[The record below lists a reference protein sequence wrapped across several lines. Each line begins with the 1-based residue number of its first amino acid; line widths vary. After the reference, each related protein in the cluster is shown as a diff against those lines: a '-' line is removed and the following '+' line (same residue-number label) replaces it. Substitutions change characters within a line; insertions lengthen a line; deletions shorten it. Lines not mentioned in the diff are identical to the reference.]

1 MFSCQCSTSSPLPSL
16 VWPSSL
22 STSSHK
28 EAPFSR
34 EIERLALVQKLYHL
48 PKRKLCHL
56 PPPAQQEVSSQ
67 ADHTPCNIRGDLQ
80 RATKL
85 SHSLPRFMTLHIGCS
100 CGLHWPQGS
109 DLALWKESHLQRKR
123 VARVWFASVN
133 IQHSIIPFFRILDS
147 DWPIMPSGLSGD

>member
-16 VWPSSL
+16 VWPSSV

-34 EIERLALVQKLYHL
+34 EIERLALVRKLYHL

-67 ADHTPCNIRGDLQ
+67 ADHTPCNIQSDLQ
-80 RATKL
+80 RTTKL
-85 SHSLPRFMTLHIGCS
+85 SHSLPCFMTLHIGCS
-100 CGLHWPQGS
+100 CAQGS
-109 DLALWKESHLQRKR
+109 DLALWKESHRQRKS
-123 VARVWFASVN
+123 VASVWFANVN
-133 IQHSIIPFFRILDS
+133 IQHSIIRLCRILDS
-147 DWPIMPSGLSGD
+147 DWSIISFFFLLNF